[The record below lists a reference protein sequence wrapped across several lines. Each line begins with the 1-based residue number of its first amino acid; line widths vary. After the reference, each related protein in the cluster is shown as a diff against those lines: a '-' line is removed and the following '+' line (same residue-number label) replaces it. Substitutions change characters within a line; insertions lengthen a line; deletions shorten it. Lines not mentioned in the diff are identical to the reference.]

1 MKQQWS
7 PKLVTL
13 IEATLSQFMQEKAP
27 LVDEMVAYNYT
38 LQGTPQG
45 SKLYRGTTD
54 QRQLSGMVLDRR
66 RIGMHSTCKLF
77 YYSIQ
82 FGKSRTTRVGCHSS
96 DRAL

>member
-1 MKQQWS
+1 MKQQWY

-13 IEATLSQFMQEKAP
+13 IEATLSQFTQEKAP

-66 RIGMHSTCKLF
+66 RIGMRSTKLMWE
-77 YYSIQ
+77 
-82 FGKSRTTRVGCHSS
+82 TR
-96 DRAL
+96 L